1 MTNSL
6 APQIRRLRLKGMR
19 RLTIARLLI
28 LLAAVFLLLAPVLD
42 GVIDHDPLQGPHADY
57 SESTLCTLA
66 ATLTAGIWVHRAALA
81 AVASL
86 ARPVFAQFVAIQRR
100 LADGTFHGS
109 VPDLSPPCP
118 LRV

>member
-1 MTNSL
+1 
-6 APQIRRLRLKGMR
+6 MR

-42 GVIDHDPLQGPHADY
+42 GVIDHEPLQGPHADY
-57 SESTLCTLA
+57 SESTLCMLA
-66 ATLTAGIWVHRAALA
+66 ATMTAGIWVHRAALA

-86 ARPVFAQFVAIQRR
+86 ARPVLEHFVSILMRHSEPAPHFDV
-100 LADGTFHGS
+100 LF
-109 VPDLSPPCP
+109 LSPPCP

>member
-1 MTNSL
+1 
-6 APQIRRLRLKGMR
+6 MR

-57 SESTLCTLA
+57 SESTLCMLA
-66 ATLTAGIWVHRAALA
+66 ATMTAGIWVHRAALA

-86 ARPVFAQFVAIQRR
+86 ARPMLEHFVSIMLGRSEPAPH
-100 LADGTFHGS
+100 LALLS
-109 VPDLSPPCP
+109 LSPPCP

>member
-1 MTNSL
+1 
-6 APQIRRLRLKGMR
+6 MR

-57 SESTLCTLA
+57 SESTVCMLA
-66 ATLTAGIWVHRAALA
+66 ATMTAGIWVHRTALA

-86 ARPVFAQFVAIQRR
+86 ARPVLDHFVSILLGRSEPAPH
-100 LADGTFHGS
+100 LDLLS
-109 VPDLSPPCP
+109 LSPPCP